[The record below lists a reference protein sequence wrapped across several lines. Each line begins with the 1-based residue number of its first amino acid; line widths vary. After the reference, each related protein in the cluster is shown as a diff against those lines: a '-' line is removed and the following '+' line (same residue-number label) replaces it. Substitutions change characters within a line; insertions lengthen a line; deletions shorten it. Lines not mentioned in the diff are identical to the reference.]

1 MSGGITQLVAV
12 GAQDVHLT
20 GDPEVSYFKS
30 SYSRHSNFS
39 QVIGQQT
46 IMGNVNKYGTSTVRF
61 HRNGDLLSYVY
72 FTIDCA
78 TQTVG
83 HIDWTVLIDKVE
95 LLIGGQV
102 IDEQDSIFTE
112 KIAIDTLAQNSSKS
126 SNGAHPGGVGGVT
139 SFFYPL
145 RFFFCENWQCTLPLV
160 ALQYHDVEI
169 RIKWG
174 ECAEAYNWS
183 CWANYI
189 YLDTPERMTMVKNEH
204 DLLIYQVQKNKPSG
218 GLVQEL
224 SFNHPVKFI
233 SSSNTTPGS
242 SLTALCNKIK
252 LQFNGVDMADYKFAK
267 PHFVDVPAYYHTNFV
282 TSPDTFL
289 FSFALNTASYQPSGS
304 LNFSRLDS
312 ARIVSESQNILDPI
326 YAVNYNILKI
336 KSGMGGLM
344 YAN

>member
-20 GDPEVSYFKS
+20 GNPEVSYFKS
-30 SYSRHSNFS
+30 AYSRHSNFAQLIS
-39 QVIGQQT
+39 QQT
-46 IMGNVNKYGTSTVRF
+46 IIGNINNNGTSTVRF

-72 FTIDCA
+72 FTVDDGSETTGIS
-78 TQTVG
+78 
-83 HIDWTVLIDKVE
+83 DWTQLINKVE
-95 LLIGGQV
+95 LLIGGQL

-112 KIAIDTLAQNSSKS
+112 RIAIDTLAQNNSKS
-126 SNGAHPGGVGGVT
+126 SSGSHPGSGGLT
-139 SFFYPL
+139 SYFYPL
-145 RFFFCENWQCTLPLV
+145 RFFFCENWHCTLPLV

-169 RIKWG
+169 RITWG
-174 ECAEAYNWS
+174 PSAHNYNWS

-189 YLDTPERMTMVKNEH
+189 YLDTSERMAMVEDEH
-204 DLLIYQVQKNKPSG
+204 NLLIYQVQKNNPSG
-218 GLVQEL
+218 GLTQEL
-224 SFNHPVKFI
+224 LFNHPVKFI
-233 SSSNTTPGS
+233 CSSNTTPGS
-242 SLTALCNKIK
+242 SLTAVNNKIK
-252 LQFNGVDMADYKFAK
+252 LQFNGVDMEDYKFAK
-267 PHFVDVPAYYHTNFV
+267 PHFVDIPAYYHTNFV

-312 ARIVSESQNILDPI
+312 ARIVSKSQNILDPI
-326 YAVNYNILKI
+326 YAVNYNILRI